1 MKKKFKVL
9 VAFSLLMICM
19 SSCVYSLFPIYTDD
33 TLVFLQELVGKWQSE
48 YDTDDYISFESLSQ
62 VEDESIT
69 VNQEPS
75 EYVDSMSGNGWSIKS
90 GSPISVTIDGQKIT
104 DRDAIRAHYDTTIGD
119 GRKLSKFEESMK
131 PLLEKMEGA
140 LEPMVEDMEKGMK
153 PILDSAEKNFEPMV
167 NGLNEGLKKLSEDL
181 KKVEERWV
189 EKWEGTV
196 YTTQEESYK
205 MVVMDDG
212 KRLVY
217 LAHVVSIGKDYF
229 LDLYP
234 LPEFSDTAFGQNL
247 FPVHTF
253 MKMDITDGKLNL
265 TLFDLEKLNKL
276 FESNLI
282 RLRHEKVDGQ
292 VLITAQ
298 PKEIQKFLEKYAD
311 DESVY
316 ESVDTYSRV
325 IE

>member
-1 MKKKFKVL
+1 MKKKLKVL

-19 SSCVYSLFPIYTDD
+19 SSCVYSLFPIYTED
-33 TLVFLQELVGKWQSE
+33 TLVFLPELVGKWQSE
-48 YDTDDYISFESLSQ
+48 YDTDDYISFESLGQ

-90 GSPISVTIDGQKIT
+90 GSPISVTINGKKIT
-104 DRDAIRAHYDTTIGD
+104 DRNAIRAHYDTTIGT
-119 GRKLSKFEESMK
+119 GRKPTKFEAAMEPMVQKMEEGMK
-131 PLLEKMEGA
+131 PL
-140 LEPMVEDMEKGMK
+140 
-153 PILDSAEKNFEPMV
+153 LDSAEKGLAPMLKDLGD
-167 NGLNEGLKKLSEDL
+167 GLQKLGESLKKAE
-181 KKVEERWV
+181 
-189 EKWEGTV
+189 EKWKGTV
-196 YTTQEESYK
+196 YTTEEESYK

-212 KRLVY
+212 ERLVY
-217 LAHVVSIGKDYF
+217 MAHVVSIGKDYF

-234 LPEFSDTAFGQNL
+234 LPEYSDATFGENL

-265 TLFDLEKLNKL
+265 TMFDLEKLNKL

-311 DESVY
+311 DESVFD
-316 ESVDTYSRV
+316 SVDTYSRAT
-325 IE
+325 E

>member
-1 MKKKFKVL
+1 MKKKIKVL
-9 VAFSLLMICM
+9 AAFSLLMICM
-19 SSCVYSLFPIYTDD
+19 SSCVYSLFPIYTED
-33 TLVFLQELVGKWQSE
+33 TLVFLPELVGKWE
-48 YDTDDYISFESLSQ
+48 DGYDNDDYISFEAIGQ
-62 VEDESIT
+62 AEGESIT
-69 VNQEPS
+69 VNNEEPS
-75 EYVDSMSGNGWSIKS
+75 EYVDSMSGDGWSIKS
-90 GSPISVTIDGQKIT
+90 GDPISVTIDGEKIT
-104 DRDAIRAHYDTTIGD
+104 DREAIRAHYDTTIGN
-119 GRKLSKFEESMK
+119 GRRLNKFEESMK
-131 PLLEKMEGA
+131 PVLEKME
-140 LEPMVEDMEKGMK
+140 EGMK
-153 PILDSAEKNFEPMV
+153 PILDSAEKNLEPMMD
-167 NGLNEGLKKLSEDL
+167 GLNEGLKKLGEDL
-181 KKVEERWV
+181 KRVQEKVAK
-189 EKWEGTV
+189 KWEGTV

-212 KRLVY
+212 QRLVY

-234 LPEFSDTAFGQNL
+234 LPEFSDAAFGENL

-265 TLFDLEKLNKL
+265 TMFDLEKLNKL

-316 ESVDTYSRV
+316 ESVDTYSKV
-325 IE
+325 TE